1 MNSRS
6 ETLPRQ
12 DMARP
17 RVIDQDQ
24 VLDAAE
30 AVVGRCGA
38 AHFTLEAVATEAGIG
53 KASVVYDYKSKQ
65 NLIKAIIERKVRLE
79 EERIGAAVKAI
90 GPERNAQILGR
101 IAAASNAPNDET
113 RAVALN
119 LCAALAQDA
128 DLRHG
133 LKQFY
138 GKEIAAVTGTAEKP
152 QKALLA
158 FLALEGFKMLEY
170 FDFYRWPEAER
181 ASILESMAAL
191 VGSGEACRPA
201 DIEPADIE
209 EEASAACRA

>member
-1 MNSRS
+1 
-6 ETLPRQ
+6 
-12 DMARP
+12 MARP

-30 AVVGRCGA
+30 AVVGRLGA
-38 AHFTLEAVATEAGIG
+38 AHMTLEAVATEAGIG
-53 KASVVYDYKSKQ
+53 KASVVYDFKSKQ
-65 NLIKAIIERKVRLE
+65 NLIKAVIARKIRLE
-79 EERIGAAVKAI
+79 EEHIRTAVDAI
-90 GPERNAQILGR
+90 ARQPNAEMLGR
-101 IAAASNAPNDET
+101 IAVASDAPNDET

-170 FDFYRWPEAER
+170 FDFYHWPEKER
-181 ASILESMAAL
+181 ASILRDMAAL
-191 VGSGEACRPA
+191 LGSGEAFRPA
-201 DIEPADIE
+201 DVE